1 LFSSLVTNLRR
12 GVLSVLV
19 ELFTRAG
26 CHLCDDAKA
35 VLERV
40 RAEVPF
46 DLADVAGDPVLADRY
61 GLEVPVVVVD
71 GRKHAKYTVD
81 ETALRRRLEE
91 R

>member
-1 LFSSLVTNLRR
+1 MSKR
-12 GVLSVLV
+12 V

-46 DLADVAGDPVLADRY
+46 ELALVDVDGDPVLADRY
-61 GLEVPVVVVD
+61 GLEVPVVVVE

-81 ETALRRRLEE
+81 EAAFRRRMEE